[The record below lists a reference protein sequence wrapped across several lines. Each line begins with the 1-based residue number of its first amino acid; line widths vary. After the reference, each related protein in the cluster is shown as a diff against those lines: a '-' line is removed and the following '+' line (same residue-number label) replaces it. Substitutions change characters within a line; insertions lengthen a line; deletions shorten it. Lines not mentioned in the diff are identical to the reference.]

1 MIASWP
7 MTNTAITHLQE
18 AVERTALRRGY
29 AQAIKYRDLL
39 RAGFQ
44 EIAEHH
50 NSFHSSDR
58 KMLAQDTNFELHLV
72 EHHYIALKI
81 HDDKNIIIV
90 GIFHEKMNIPV
101 HLRQL
106 QKMSRS
112 EILKLES
119 EIKRESF

>member
-1 MIASWP
+1 MIANWF
-7 MTNTAITHLQE
+7 MTNTAISHLE
-18 AVERTALRRGY
+18 EVVEKTALRWGY
-29 AQAIKYRDLL
+29 AQALKYRDLL
-39 RAGFQ
+39 RVGFQ

-50 NSFHSSDR
+50 NSFHSTHH
-58 KMLAQDTNFELHLV
+58 KMLAQDTDFHLHLV
-72 EHHYIALKI
+72 EHHYIAFKI

-112 EILKLES
+112 EILKIERAM
-119 EIKRESF
+119 EKESF